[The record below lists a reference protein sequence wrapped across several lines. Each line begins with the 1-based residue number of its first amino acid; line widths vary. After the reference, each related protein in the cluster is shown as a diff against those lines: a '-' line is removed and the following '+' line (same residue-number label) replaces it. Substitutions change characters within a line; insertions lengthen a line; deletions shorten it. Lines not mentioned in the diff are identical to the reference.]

1 MIIRVHPG
9 LGPPLY
15 LQIEQQVK
23 HAIAAGALKPDDLL
37 PPVRKLAAEL
47 RINPNTVAH
56 AYRNLER
63 DGILRTV
70 RGSGCYI
77 KEESSGLQ
85 RSEKLRRLKPLATQ
99 LAVEA
104 KQLRLAHEDVLDLLE
119 ESYSELG
126 EVQ

>member
-1 MIIRVHPG
+1 VIIRVHPG

-23 HAIAAGALKPDDLL
+23 HAIAAGALNPNDLL

-70 RGSGCYI
+70 RGGGCYI
-77 KEESSGLQ
+77 KEESSGLP
-85 RSEKLRRLKPLATQ
+85 RAEKLRRLKPLATQ

-119 ESYSELG
+119 ESYAELG
-126 EVQ
+126 E